1 VRHTPRSRVFT
12 RCLSLFVR
20 APQLKSESF
29 GYARIV
35 KWVVSRDG
43 KIFAFNLEDDRIIYV
58 VTEAAGFIER
68 CVERYVEEMVRYKG
82 GKSEAE
88 RWAAPRESS
97 GPGVTG
103 MAAYLSAHARPSPAY
118 AFVPTPAQQAAVAT
132 ALAGAAASKPADA
145 KAGAAGCGNTGGRAP
160 AGPSAELPPHWRAL
174 KDAEGDTFYWNEVG
188 GEGNVRAAGPDPS
201 WELMLPEGARRAW
214 GRWRSVEAIEAE
226 GWQRSLS
233 HHWLWLNCYA
243 GTHAPCGSLPWFS
256 RVLCSSP
263 SRPPGTDPSPWC
275 CHRTGH
281 QPRTPR
287 ATSFT

>member
-1 VRHTPRSRVFT
+1 
-12 RCLSLFVR
+12 
-20 APQLKSESF
+20 
-29 GYARIV
+29 V

-145 KAGAAGCGNTGGRAP
+145 GAGAAGSGSTGGRAP

-188 GEGNVRAAGPDPS
+188 GERDRRAAVSERSWGADAVRGDEAGTGDGELTGSQPWLWFNCSAATHGPCS
-201 WELMLPEGARRAW
+201 SLLRCSRAVC
-214 GRWRSVEAIEAE
+214 S
-226 GWQRSLS
+226 SLS
-233 HHWLWLNCYA
+233 
-243 GTHAPCGSLPWFS
+243 
-256 RVLCSSP
+256 RQ
-263 SRPPGTDPSPWC
+263 PGTDPSPWC
-275 CHRTGH
+275 CHRTGPP
-281 QPRTPR
+281 PRTPR
-287 ATSFT
+287 ATSST